1 MSSAKVFMTGRVSND
16 PKLFANNDGS
26 KKRLLFNVACNTKS
40 KDYERADFIPCI
52 MWGDDRVKAIKPWLL
67 KGRLVEITGELRTY
81 DKRDED
87 GKFLEKI
94 VEVQVT
100 TLEFLDRK
108 PEGVETPDT
117 KEKAPAKPA
126 ETQSAQPAN
135 QMEMLKQLQATI
147 AEAFGA
153 LAQQPPAE
161 AEPDN
166 EEVKEPEYVGQA
178 F

>member
-16 PKLFANNDGS
+16 PKMFANKDGS
-26 KKRLLFNVACNTKS
+26 KKRLLFNVACNTKA

-52 MWGDDRVKAIKPWLL
+52 MWGDDRVVGIQPWLL

-87 GKFLEKI
+87 GEFLEKV

-108 PEGVETPDT
+108 PEGVETPQ
-117 KEKAPAKPA
+117 KETAPATP
-126 ETQSAQPAN
+126 TQVAN
-135 QMEMLKQLQATI
+135 QAEVLKQLQATI

-153 LAQQPPAE
+153 IAKQDGNE
-161 AEPDN
+161 A
-166 EEVKEPEYVGQA
+166 